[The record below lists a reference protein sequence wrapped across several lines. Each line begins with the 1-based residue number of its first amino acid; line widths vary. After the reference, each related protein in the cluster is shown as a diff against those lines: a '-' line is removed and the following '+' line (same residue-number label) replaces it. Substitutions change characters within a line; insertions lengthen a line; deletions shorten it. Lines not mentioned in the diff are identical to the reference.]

1 MKKRIPDIITALLIV
16 LFVYASVSKFFNYT
30 QFIVQI
36 GLSPLIGSYSGIIG
50 WLIPATELLIVLMLT
65 VKNTRFYGLL
75 LSLFLLIVFS
85 GYIAAMLLSGIHLP
99 CSCGGLISELS
110 WKEHLLFNLFFIG
123 ISTLGVILEKDELTQ
138 TPKMDKVIY

>member
-36 GLSPLIGSYSGIIG
+36 GPSPLIGSYSGIIG

-85 GYIAAMLLSGIHLP
+85 GYIAAMLLSGTHLP
-99 CSCGGLISELS
+99 CSCGGLINNLS
-110 WKEHLLFNLFFIG
+110 WKEHLLFNLFFIVL
-123 ISTLGVILEKDELTQ
+123 STIALLFEEKERTQ
-138 TPKMDKVIY
+138 IRRMDKAI